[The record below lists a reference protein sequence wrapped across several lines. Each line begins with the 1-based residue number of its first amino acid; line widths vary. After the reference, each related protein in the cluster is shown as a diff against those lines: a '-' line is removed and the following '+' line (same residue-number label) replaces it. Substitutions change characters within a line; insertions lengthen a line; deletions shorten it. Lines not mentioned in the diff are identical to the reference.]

1 MMNDCQDVTMREA
14 LPELVHGLLADAQ
27 RAAVEEHLRDC
38 VDCTQELAI
47 LRAVLASSHT
57 PRVDTVRIASAIPAY
72 RPMAMTDALI
82 TDGPVAVPASPA
94 TAASVDIRSAPRSRR
109 WRVDPA
115 HLRLAAAAVVA
126 AIGISTVTL
135 VARQRGASSAGVPS
149 AARSVASSSAA
160 GVALVGTADLSD
172 AELASLI
179 QDLNSVQALPPA
191 DPEPMSPATD
201 GGV

>member
-38 VDCTQELAI
+38 VDCTEELAI
-47 LRAVLASSHT
+47 LRAVLASSHA

-72 RPMAMTDALI
+72 RPVPVTDALV
-82 TDGPVAVPASPA
+82 TDGPVATPVVGDVTP
-94 TAASVDIRSAPRSRR
+94 IRSAPRVRR
-109 WRVDPA
+109 WRVDA
-115 HLRLAAAAVVA
+115 SHLRLAAAAAIA
-126 AIGISTVTL
+126 AVGISTVTL
-135 VARQRGASSAGVPS
+135 VARQRGASSADVP
-149 AARSVASSSAA
+149 AATRSVAANSAA

-179 QDLNSVQALPPA
+179 QDMNSVQALPPA

>member
-38 VDCTQELAI
+38 VDCTEELAI
-47 LRAVLASSHT
+47 LRAVLASSHA
-57 PRVDTVRIASAIPAY
+57 PRVDTVRIANAIPAY
-72 RPMAMTDALI
+72 RPAPMTDALI
-82 TDGPVAVPASPA
+82 GDRPVATPVAAVSP
-94 TAASVDIRSAPRSRR
+94 IRSARPRRR
-109 WRVDPA
+109 WHVDA
-115 HLRLAAAAVVA
+115 SYLRLAAAAAIA
-126 AIGISTVTL
+126 AVGISTVTL
-135 VARQRGASSAGVPS
+135 VARQHGASSADVPGTT
-149 AARSVASSSAA
+149 RSVASSAAA

-179 QDLNSVQALPPA
+179 QDMNSVQALPPA
-191 DPEPMSPATD
+191 EPEPMSPATD

>member
-27 RAAVEEHLRDC
+27 RAAVEAHLRDC
-38 VDCTQELAI
+38 VDCTEELAI
-47 LRAVLASSHT
+47 LRAVLASSHA

-72 RPMAMTDALI
+72 RPA
-82 TDGPVAVPASPA
+82 A
-94 TAASVDIRSAPRSRR
+94 TTESVIDSAPGAAIPIASRTKHTQRARS
-109 WRVDPA
+109 WGFDAA
-115 HLRLAAAAVVA
+115 HLRLAAAAAIA
-126 AIGISTVTL
+126 AVGISTVAL
-135 VARQRGASSAGVPS
+135 VARQHGASSVGGPVGT
-149 AARSVASSSAA
+149 RSVAATPNA

-179 QDLNSVQALPPA
+179 QDMNSMQAVPPA
-191 DPEPMSPATD
+191 EPEPMPPAVD

>member
-72 RPMAMTDALI
+72 RPVAMTDALI
-82 TDGPVAVPASPA
+82 TDAPIAAVTSGATVRSIDARPARPA
-94 TAASVDIRSAPRSRR
+94 RR
-109 WRVDPA
+109 WRVDAA
-115 HLRLAAAAVVA
+115 HLRLAAAAVIA

-135 VARQRGASSAGVPS
+135 VARQRGAPSTDVP
-149 AARSVASSSAA
+149 AASRSVASSGTA

-179 QDLNSVQALPPA
+179 QDLNSVQAVPPA